1 MHRLG
6 ATDPDVAKASN
17 ARQVQVLRTAQQR
30 MATMLATS
38 SSGDYGSMHTSNAGP
53 PGSSTTEESSS
64 SSIARNATSIP
75 ELKAETRKC
84 QAQLR
89 DVQSEMQRLREAKT
103 EAVRTGYA
111 PSDSLGFQRLHSSS
125 TAQAILARA

>member
-1 MHRLG
+1 
-6 ATDPDVAKASN
+6 VAKASN
-17 ARQVQVLRTAQQR
+17 AKQIQLLRTAQQR
-30 MATMLATS
+30 MAAMLATS
-38 SSGDYGSMHTSNAGP
+38 SSGDDGSMRTSNAGP

-64 SSIARNATSIP
+64 SSIATSALSVS

-111 PSDSLGFQRLHSSS
+111 PSDRLVCQRSHGSSG
-125 TAQAILARA
+125 AQAVLARA